1 MSDRSIREIGVA
13 GVLAAVLAAMSCAA
27 DTGVAAQPEIAD
39 HWLLFNVADTS
50 GDGLG
55 DIIWYSPS
63 ANAIEVWLMDGTR
76 VVATGA
82 PIPGPPG
89 EGWEPVT
96 STDFNGDGLSDVVWT
111 DTERA
116 VVAVWLLNGTQL
128 LAAGPEIDGPSG
140 EGWIVSGAGDTNGD
154 GMADVAWNNS
164 AENLFSI
171 WLMDGAQVLAR
182 GPMITGPPHKDRLL
196 SDLGDTNGDGL
207 ADVIW
212 ADPDVHTMQVYLLN
226 GAQLL
231 ARGPDVPEP
240 PGEGWA
246 AVTVA
251 DFNGDGMTDVAWK
264 NERRRSMVA
273 WLMNG
278 AQLLAPGPEIPGP
291 GEGWTLAHAVDVN
304 GDGLADTAWQKEGT
318 SLFSIWLMDGARVL
332 AKGPVLPGPGE
343 NARP

>member
-1 MSDRSIREIGVA
+1 
-13 GVLAAVLAAMSCAA
+13 
-27 DTGVAAQPEIAD
+27 
-39 HWLLFNVADTS
+39 
-50 GDGLG
+50 
-55 DIIWYSPS
+55 
-63 ANAIEVWLMDGTR
+63 

-128 LAAGPEIDGPSG
+128 LAAGPEIDGPAG

-207 ADVIW
+207 ADIVW
-212 ADPDVHTMQVYLLN
+212 SDPDVYSMQVYLLN

-231 ARGPDVPEP
+231 ARGPDVSEP
-240 PGEGWA
+240 PGEGWT
-246 AVTVA
+246 AVTVV
-251 DFNGDGMTDVAWK
+251 DFNGDGMSDVVWK
-264 NERRRSMVA
+264 NDRRSSMAA

-304 GDGLADTAWQKEGT
+304 GDGMADAAWQKEGT

-343 NARP
+343 IARP